1 MKVLALL
8 LAAIA
13 GAHAQCDNAA
23 GPDGVAAHGY
33 NYHAGTNGRGHPHRV
48 GDGRVSDGFRF
59 LMDGSSTYPYTT
71 AGCAAGCNN
80 GVLGFACVTF
90 MSYPGNNC
98 YLFAEGAAGGWH
110 NSHDGGWM
118 TFDRCSS
125 SSCAAPDGMTG
136 FEYYADDPYGYPN
149 GYTYVGLGA
158 NGYSVNRAGCRA
170 ACEADALGFD
180 CVVFMSHPGDNC
192 YLFAEGVATGWNDQG
207 HDSADGG
214 WTTYRKCSGGC
225 TDADAT
231 PQNADATPQ
240 TGYNYR
246 NPDAPWGGPHGG
258 GQTRM
263 LLSSNGFSQDFA
275 GCRAS
280 CDAAGDT
287 CATFMYIHSDNCYK
301 WAEGSQATW
310 GAGGV
315 GDWIAFDKC
324 TGSSPPPPPCAA
336 GTSGSPG
343 SCADCAA
350 GQYQNS
356 GGQGSCITW

>member
-8 LAAIA
+8 LAALA
-13 GAHAQCDNAA
+13 GGAHAQ
-23 GPDGVAAHGY
+23 
-33 NYHAGTNGRGHPHRV
+33 
-48 GDGRVSDGFRF
+48 
-59 LMDGSSTYPYTT
+59 
-71 AGCAAGCNN
+71 
-80 GVLGFACVTF
+80 
-90 MSYPGNNC
+90 
-98 YLFAEGAAGGWH
+98 
-110 NSHDGGWM
+110 
-118 TFDRCSS
+118 
-125 SSCAAPDGMTG
+125 CAAPDGMTG
-136 FEYYADDPYGYPN
+136 FEYMTGLSGQPDGDPYGYPN
-149 GYTYVGLGA
+149 GYIHYNLAGNGYA
-158 NGYSVNRAGCRA
+158 NGPAGCLA
-170 ACEADALGFD
+170 ACTANAAGWECVGFMTYPTSAN
-180 CVVFMSHPGDNC
+180 FNYC
-192 YLFAEGVATGWNDQG
+192 YFFQEGGATGWNDQG
-207 HDSADGG
+207 HTSAVGQNG